1 MSKAINLEFSV
12 EEVDAILSALGN
24 EPFIKVADLINKIRA
39 QALPQWQAQ
48 QEASTPQLKEEDK

>member
-1 MSKAINLEFSV
+1 MSKNINLDFSV

-48 QEASTPQLKEEDK
+48 QEANIPQPKQEE

>member
-1 MSKAINLEFSV
+1 MSKNINLDFSV

-48 QEASTPQLKEEDK
+48 QEVKPVTVEEVN